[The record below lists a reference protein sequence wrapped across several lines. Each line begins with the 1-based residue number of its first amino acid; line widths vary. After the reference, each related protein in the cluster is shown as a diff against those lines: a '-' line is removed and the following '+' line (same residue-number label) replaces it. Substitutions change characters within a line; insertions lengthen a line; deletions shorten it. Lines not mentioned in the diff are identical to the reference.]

1 MKTYALTAEQKRM
14 WIQWKL
20 NPTGRAYNT
29 AFQFEMHGALD
40 LERFKR
46 AVAQVRGY
54 LDGYRQYFVERAGE
68 PFQVILSKQEATLEV
83 QKRKTPVQFPEIP
96 NFRFIDLVESGQGET
111 DLRAKALEIHEQSI
125 RQRFDLV
132 TDYPLEG
139 YRLIRFGQ
147 DQYLFSQVSH
157 HILSDGFSGALSLK
171 LLSLCHNRPWLT
183 RAAMGIKTLLTRNK
197 DMGDYLEYIRS
208 AYPEPEQQKD
218 RTYWQATLKNA
229 AFHVDFGLPR
239 RGEGSRGRRLRF
251 SLPEEAVLGISALGQ
266 EKSTVKGPVPKTPFI
281 ILAAAFN
288 ALLCRYTG
296 QTDIVLGY
304 PVNLRP
310 RNRKFNFLSGFM
322 ANQVLLRTA
331 IPENLGFGALVE
343 RIAEQRQ
350 ADRLHQKYPYAD
362 LTRDLR
368 QDYPS
373 FSPEKINISLGQTAF
388 GTHALNFR
396 GLTLKPTFLD
406 YGEVMVDLTL
416 LYDHDKAAGTLELAF
431 EYRESLFEEAFVKR
445 MQGHFSNLILDGLRH
460 PDKPLS
466 QLALL
471 TPNEFRQ
478 QWHEWNHT
486 EKIWP
491 RIKPVLQCFEEQ
503 AKKTPEALAVILGQ
517 AGETPCLTYAQLNSR
532 ANQAARYIY
541 EKNKEPGGFIGVY
554 MERSLEMVTALYAVI
569 KAGCA
574 YVPLDP
580 ELPMDRIEFMAAD
593 AGMGL
598 LLTQDHLRHKL
609 AGLENK
615 IMVLTLEKEVLAG
628 FDRSNPDLTIA
639 MDAAVYAIYTSGST
653 GRPKGVVNIQAGLF
667 NRLMWMQDEYPL
679 QAGDRVLQ
687 KTPFAF
693 DVSVWEFFWP
703 LLTGATLVMAP
714 PGLHRDPSGLM
725 DCIDEFRITTLHF
738 VPSMLSLFLE
748 TARQEPGRCQS
759 LKQVFSSGE
768 ALAPVLAGKFFKV
781 FPSANLHNLYGP
793 TEASIDVSFR
803 PCTPEDAGLAVLP
816 IGKPIANTR
825 LHILDKN
832 RAPVPAG
839 ITGEL
844 YIGGVGLAREYL
856 NRPDLTQ
863 EKFIADPYGEGRLYQ
878 TGDLARYLPDG
889 SIEYQGRIDF
899 QVKIRGFRIEL
910 GEIESWILAHPKIR
924 EAVVILK
931 TTDDHS
937 YLSAYMTL
945 ADEAP
950 DQRGR
955 EALLGSLNRHLEKK
969 LPAHMVPA
977 RFVILDKLPLTLN
990 GKVDR
995 KGLMQ
1000 QKDANADR
1008 PTANGGAPAAA
1019 SQSPVEQALLQTF
1032 RQVLDRHDLGI
1043 TDDFFRF
1050 GGDSLLAVKV
1060 AAKLKQAGLALR
1072 LEDFFAHPNVAGLA
1086 PFIKKAGQE
1095 VSLTPEQIAAIEIP
1109 AQLLRARGLD
1119 PAGIEQAY
1127 ELSLNQ
1133 SYMVRYY
1140 AGGIPGQGF
1149 YHFQQ
1154 AYFLED
1160 TRLNLP
1166 LMIRAI
1172 QLVTEEH
1179 PILRTSFVP
1188 DPDRPF
1194 QIVRRKV
1201 DSPVCVL
1208 SFKGDCSALESFVDG
1223 LMKKNRE
1230 TAPFDP
1236 SDPQALLYRISLI
1249 PCSKTGLVLLTEFHH
1264 AIIDGWSNAEFMKGV
1279 FTFYTALQNEKKPV
1293 PRPPLS
1299 GYRDLVALEKSHWRS
1314 EAGALFWKNQFQA
1327 GFGAP
1332 RFPRQHQPDPA
1343 SFPMAAQR
1351 IPESTGL
1358 SLKTLAGE
1366 LQVPVKTLFLSAYL
1380 TLLSSLGKKKENRLT
1395 IGIVTNRRSAE
1406 MSDPFET
1413 VGYLW
1418 NLMPF
1423 TMDPAEISPDNLGQ
1437 VHRELQRHEAH
1448 GKYPLSLI
1456 CKALGI
1462 DREDLLFQA
1471 TFNFI
1476 HFHNTVEIQKALY
1489 SGLNGLRLTQ
1499 VKTFNRFHYPL
1510 NLLCSQSALDDG
1522 FDVFMNYDDRCFD
1535 GSKARDLL
1543 DHYLSIL
1550 DTLAGT
1556 PEEGGRPY
1564 RFP

>member
-1 MKTYALTAEQKRM
+1 MKIYALTAEQKRM
-14 WIQWKL
+14 WVEWKL
-20 NPTGRAYNT
+20 NPDGKAYNT
-29 AFQFEMHGALD
+29 AFQFEMHGPLD

-54 LDGYRQYFVERAGE
+54 LDGYRQYFVEKAGE
-68 PFQVILSKQEATLEV
+68 PFQVILSKQEAGLEV
-83 QKRKTPVQFPEIP
+83 QKRKDPVQFPELP
-96 NFRFIDLVESGQGET
+96 NFRFLDLVAPGQRQT

-125 RQRFDLV
+125 RKRFDLLR
-132 TDYPLEG
+132 DYPLEG
-139 YRLIRFGQ
+139 YQLIRFGQ
-147 DQYLFSQVSH
+147 DRYLFSQVSH

-183 RAAMGIKTLLTRNK
+183 RAAMGIKTLFTRNK
-197 DMGDYLEYIRS
+197 DMGAYLEYIRS
-208 AYPEPEQQKD
+208 AYPEPEQQRD
-218 RTYWQATLKNA
+218 RAYWQSTLKNA
-229 AFHVDFGLPR
+229 AFHVDFGLPQ
-239 RGEGSRGRRLRF
+239 RGDGSRGRRLRF
-251 SLPEEAVLGISALGQ
+251 SLPDEAVRGITALGR
-266 EKSTVKGPVPKTPFI
+266 ENGPVQKTPFI

-288 ALLCRYTG
+288 ALLYRYTG
-296 QTDIVLGY
+296 QSDLVIGY

-331 IPENLGFGALVE
+331 IPENIGFGSLVE
-343 RIAEQRQ
+343 RLAGQRW
-350 ADRLHQKYPYAD
+350 ADGRHQQYPYAD
-362 LTRDLR
+362 LIRDLR
-368 QDYPS
+368 RDYPS
-373 FSPEKINISLGQTAF
+373 FSPEKINITLGQTAF
-388 GTHALNFR
+388 GTHDLEFK

-406 YGEVMVDLTL
+406 YGEVMADLTL

-431 EYRESLFEEAFVKR
+431 EYRANLFEEDFVKR
-445 MQGHFSNLILDGLRH
+445 MQGHFSNLILDGLRN
-460 PDKPLS
+460 PNKPLS
-466 QLALL
+466 QLDLL
-471 TPNEFRQ
+471 TPNEFHQ
-478 QWHEWNHT
+478 QWHEWNRT
-486 EKIWP
+486 KKAWP
-491 RIKPVLQCFEEQ
+491 RIKPVHQCFEAQVE
-503 AKKTPEALAVILGQ
+503 KTPEAPAVIYGGTGGPL
-517 AGETPCLTYAQLNSR
+517 CLTYARLNNR
-532 ANQAARYIY
+532 ANQAARYIH
-541 EKNKEPGGFIGVY
+541 EKNKGPGGFIGVY
-554 MERSLEMVTALYAVI
+554 MERSLEMVVALYAVV

-580 ELPMDRIEFMAAD
+580 ELPMDRIEFMATD
-593 AGMGL
+593 AGMAI
-598 LLTQDHLRHKL
+598 LLTQDHLRRKL
-609 AGLENK
+609 AGLENRLM
-615 IMVLTLEKEVLAG
+615 ILTLEREPLAG
-628 FDRSNPDLTIA
+628 FDPSNLDLPVA
-639 MDAAVYAIYTSGST
+639 MDAPVYAIYTSGST
-653 GRPKGVVNIQAGLF
+653 GRPKGVVNVQAGLF
-667 NRLMWMQDEYPL
+667 NRLMWMQEEYPL

-703 LLTGATLVMAP
+703 LLTGAALVVAR

-748 TARQEPGRCQS
+748 TAKQEPGRCLS
-759 LKQVFSSGE
+759 LKRVFSSGE

-781 FPSANLHNLYGP
+781 FQGAELHNLYGP

-803 PCTPEDAGLAVLP
+803 PCTPEDSDLAVLP

-839 ITGEL
+839 LTGEL
-844 YIGGVGLAREYL
+844 YIGGVGLAKEYL

-863 EKFIADPYGEGRLYQ
+863 EKFIADPFGRGRLYQ

-910 GEIESWILAHPKIR
+910 GEIESCILVHPQIK
-924 EAVVILK
+924 EAVVVLK
-931 TTDDHS
+931 TKGDHS

-945 ADEAP
+945 ADKAQDP
-950 DQRGR
+950 GG
-955 EALLGSLNRHLEKK
+955 ALLDSLERHLEKK
-969 LPAHMVPA
+969 LPPYMVPA
-977 RFVILDKLPLTLN
+977 RFVILDEMPLTLN

-1000 QKDANADR
+1000 QADANETR
-1008 PTANGGAPAAA
+1008 PVANGGIPAAED
-1019 SQSPVEQALLQTF
+1019 QGPVEQALLQAF
-1032 RQVLDRHDLGI
+1032 CRVLDRQDLGI

-1060 AAKLKQAGLALR
+1060 AATLKQAGLSLR

-1086 PFIKKAGQE
+1086 PFIKRTGQE
-1095 VSLTPEQIAAIEIP
+1095 SSLTREQIAAIEIP
-1109 AQLLRARGLD
+1109 ADLLLAHGLD
-1119 PAGIEQAY
+1119 PEQIEQAY

-1133 SYMVRYY
+1133 SYMVKHY
-1140 AGGIPGQGF
+1140 AGGVPGQGF

-1160 TRLNLP
+1160 AHLNLP
-1166 LMIRAI
+1166 LMIRAG
-1172 QLVTEEH
+1172 QLVIDEH

-1194 QIVRRKV
+1194 QVVRKKAGYPIFV
-1201 DSPVCVL
+1201 S
-1208 SFKGDCSALESFVDG
+1208 SFSKEEALNLEASVNQW
-1223 LMKKNRE
+1223 MKKNRD

-1236 SDPQALLYRISLI
+1236 SDPNALLYRLTLI
-1249 PCSKTGLVLLTEFHH
+1249 PHSKTGLVLLTEFHH
-1264 AIIDGWSNAEFMKGV
+1264 SIIDGWSNAELMKGI
-1279 FTFYTALQNEKKPV
+1279 FSFYTALQRGEEPV
-1293 PRPPLS
+1293 LRMNLS

-1327 GFGAP
+1327 GFGTP
-1332 RFPRQHQPDPA
+1332 RFPKLNQPDPA
-1343 SFPMAAQR
+1343 SLPMAAQR
-1351 IPESTGL
+1351 VPGSTGL
-1358 SLKTLAGE
+1358 SLKTLAGK
-1366 LQVPVKTLFLSAYL
+1366 LQIPVKTLFLSAYL
-1380 TLLSSLGKKKENRLT
+1380 ILLASLGKKEDRLT
-1395 IGIVTNRRSAE
+1395 IGVVTNRRSVE
-1406 MSDPFET
+1406 MSNPFET

-1423 TMDPAEISPDNLGQ
+1423 TLDPAKIPLDNPWQ
-1437 VHRELQRHEAH
+1437 VHQELQRHETH
-1448 GKYPLSLI
+1448 GKYPLPLI
-1456 CKALGI
+1456 CKDLGI
-1462 DREDLLFQA
+1462 DREDLLLQA

-1476 HFHNTVEIQKALY
+1476 HFHNTGEIQKALY

-1522 FDVFMNYDDRCFD
+1522 FDIFMGYDDHRFD
-1535 GSKARDLL
+1535 GSKARDMLN
-1543 DHYLSIL
+1543 HYLSIL
-1550 DTLAGT
+1550 YTLVKIPAGDLT
-1556 PEEGGRPY
+1556 
-1564 RFP
+1564 

>member
-1 MKTYALTAEQKRM
+1 MKTYTLTAEQKRM
-14 WIQWKL
+14 WIEWKL
-20 NPTGRAYNT
+20 NPAGRAYNT
-29 AFQFEMHGALD
+29 AFQFEMQGALD
-40 LERFKR
+40 LKRFKR

-54 LDGYRQYFVERAGE
+54 LDGYRQYFVEKEGE
-68 PFQVILSKQEATLEV
+68 PRQVILSKKEADREIK
-83 QKRKTPVQFPEIP
+83 KRKTPVQFPEIP
-96 NFRFIDLVESGQGET
+96 NFRFIDLTAPGQREA

-132 TDYPLEG
+132 RDYPLEG
-139 YRLIRFGQ
+139 YRLIRFGK

-183 RAAMGIKTLLTRNK
+183 RATMGIKTLFTRNK
-197 DMGDYLEYIRS
+197 DMGAYLEYVRS
-208 AYPEPEQQKD
+208 AYPGPEQQKD
-218 RTYWQATLKNA
+218 RAYWQATLKNA
-229 AFHVDFGLPR
+229 AFHVDFGLSR

-251 SLPEEAVLGISALGQ
+251 NLPEEAVLGISALGQ
-266 EKSTVKGPVPKTPFI
+266 KKSPVKSPVKDRVRKTPFI

-288 ALLCRYTG
+288 ALLYRYTG
-296 QTDIVLGY
+296 QADIVLGY

-331 IPENLGFGALVE
+331 VPENIGFGALVE
-343 RIAEQRQ
+343 RMAGQRQ
-350 ADRLHQKYPYAD
+350 ADRLHQQYPYAD
-362 LTRDLR
+362 LIRDLR
-368 QDYPS
+368 QEYPS

-388 GTHALNFR
+388 GTHSLSFR
-396 GLTLKPTFLD
+396 GLNLKPTFLD
-406 YGEVMVDLTL
+406 YGEVMADLTL

-431 EYRESLFEEAFVKR
+431 EYRESLFEEDFVRR
-445 MQGHFSNLILDGLRH
+445 MQGHFINLILDGLRC

-466 QLALL
+466 RLALL
-471 TPNEFRQ
+471 TPDEFRR
-478 QWHEWNHT
+478 QWYEWNRT
-486 EKIWP
+486 EKRWP
-491 RIKPVLQCFEEQ
+491 RIKPVLQCFEDQ
-503 AKKTPEALAVILGQ
+503 VKKTPEALAVIFGKT
-517 AGETPCLTYAQLNSR
+517 GGPCLTYAGLNAR
-532 ANQAARYIY
+532 ANQAARYIC
-541 EKNKEPGGFIGVY
+541 EKNLKPGGFIGVY
-554 MERSLEMVTALYAVI
+554 MERSLEMVIALYAVI

-598 LLTQDHLRHKL
+598 ILTQDHLRHNLTSLENRWIILTLDREGL
-609 AGLENK
+609 AGY
-615 IMVLTLEKEVLAG
+615 
-628 FDRSNPDLTIA
+628 DPSNPDLDLS
-639 MDAAVYAIYTSGST
+639 MDAPVYAIYTSGST

-667 NRLMWMQDEYPL
+667 NRLMWMQEEYPL

-703 LLTGATLVMAP
+703 LLTGATLVMAS
-714 PGLHRDPSGLM
+714 PGLHRDPDGLM

-748 TARQEPGRCQS
+748 TTKQEPLRCPS

-768 ALAPVLAGKFFKV
+768 ALAPALAGKFFTI
-781 FPSANLHNLYGP
+781 FPRAELHNLYGP

-803 PCTPEDAGLAVLP
+803 ACTPEDGNLAVLP
-816 IGKPIANTR
+816 IGKPIANTK

-839 ITGEL
+839 VTGEL

-856 NRPDLTQ
+856 NRPDLTR
-863 EKFIADPYGEGRLYQ
+863 EKFIADPFGEGRLYQ

-889 SIEYQGRIDF
+889 SIEYLGRIDF

-910 GEIESWILAHPKIR
+910 GEIESCILAHPKIR
-924 EAVVILK
+924 EVVVVLK
-931 TTDDHS
+931 TKDDHS
-937 YLSAYMTL
+937 YLSAYLTL

-950 DQRGR
+950 DQKGG
-955 EALLGSLNRHLEKK
+955 EALPDSLDRHLKKK
-969 LPAHMVPA
+969 LPSHMVPA
-977 RFVILDKLPLTLN
+977 RFVILDELPLTLN

-1000 QKDANADR
+1000 MEDAGDTGPGAADR
-1008 PTANGGAPAAA
+1008 A
-1019 SQSPVEQALLQTF
+1019 SEALGLDPVEQALLQAF
-1032 RQVLDRHDLGI
+1032 CQVLGRQDLGI

-1072 LEDFFAHPNVAGLA
+1072 LTDFFAHPNVAGLA
-1086 PFIKKAGQE
+1086 PFIKKAGQGA
-1095 VSLTPEQIAAIEIP
+1095 SLTQEQIAAIEIP
-1109 AQLLRARGLD
+1109 EQHLRARGLD

-1140 AGGIPGQGF
+1140 AGGIPDQGF

-1160 TRLNLP
+1160 TRLNLS

-1194 QIVRRKV
+1194 QIVRSKI
-1201 DSPVCVL
+1201 DSPVSVL
-1208 SFKGDCSALESFVDG
+1208 SFKGDCSALEAFVDG

-1230 TAPFDP
+1230 TVPFDP
-1236 SDPQALLYRISLI
+1236 SDPKALLYRITLI

-1264 AIIDGWSNAEFMKGV
+1264 SIIDGWSNAEFMKGV
-1279 FTFYTALQNEKKPV
+1279 FTFYTALQKGENPA

-1314 EAGALFWKNQFQA
+1314 ETSSLFWKNQFQA

-1332 RFPRQHQPDPA
+1332 RFPRQNQPNPA

-1351 IPESTGL
+1351 IPGSTGL
-1358 SLKTLAGE
+1358 SLKTRASE

-1380 TLLSSLGKKKENRLT
+1380 TLLSSPGQKKKNRLT

-1406 MSDPFET
+1406 MSHPFET

-1423 TMDPAEISPDNLGQ
+1423 TMDPAKISPDNLGQ
-1437 VHRELQRHEAH
+1437 VHQELQRHEAH
-1448 GKYPLSLI
+1448 GKYPLPLI
-1456 CKALGI
+1456 CKDLGI
-1462 DREDLLFQA
+1462 DREDLLFHA

-1476 HFHNTVEIQKALY
+1476 HFHNTGEIQKALY

-1522 FDVFMNYDDRCFD
+1522 FDVFMNYDARCFN
-1535 GSKARDLL
+1535 GSRTRDLL
-1543 DHYLSIL
+1543 NRYLSIL
-1550 DTLAGT
+1550 DTLVRTQKYDA
-1556 PEEGGRPY
+1556 
-1564 RFP
+1564 